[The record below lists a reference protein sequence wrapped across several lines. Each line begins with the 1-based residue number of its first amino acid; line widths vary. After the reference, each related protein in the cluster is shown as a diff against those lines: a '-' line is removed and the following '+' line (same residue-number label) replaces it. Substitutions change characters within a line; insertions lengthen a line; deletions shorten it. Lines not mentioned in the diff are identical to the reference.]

1 MSAGLLRRRAAAK
14 TVGQCGSVI
23 LLLPSAPAALP
34 TGAPNVKKL
43 KNRKTMQHHLLR
55 MLLMCM
61 HVLLSVCLCCC
72 CCARAA
78 HLLRAFF
85 YSWQH
90 NMRFAFCLF
99 TRLLYIFIFILLT
112 QILIAPFYRPLGV
125 AVRLGKQHVAL
136 LQLLLM
142 FMLHIIFQRFFLLL
156 VFALY
161 IFYFCCD
168 FFIIFFFHC
177 LPRKCADPVAIN
189 IMCSC
194 CC

>member
-1 MSAGLLRRRAAAK
+1 
-14 TVGQCGSVI
+14 
-23 LLLPSAPAALP
+23 
-34 TGAPNVKKL
+34 
-43 KNRKTMQHHLLR
+43 MQHHLLR

-90 NMRFAFCLF
+90 NMRFGCLF

-156 VFALY
+156 VGALY

-194 CC
+194 CCWFLLMLR